1 MFFFFW
7 EERLPVVQQW
17 PDPRALSRCSSSSS
31 RPAPT
36 VALLMLL
43 LAHVRC
49 VYILALAKL
58 SKFDVTILAFCRWW
72 VEVLELVF
80 SAWQL
85 TLLIPTCESQSHSQ
99 TFETQGRRCFDWYTD
114 GREFKD
120 NCAQGW
126 HHAWRFLC
134 PPGMQSL
141 CQKLLLHLH
150 SCSSVDNCYLPKTL
164 TLNDNGRLRK
174 FWFNWTC

>member
-49 VYILALAKL
+49 VHILPLAKL